1 MNTYIVDYGPQSLET
16 FRGVRRELLGETEM
30 PASTL
35 VGVESLALPEW
46 LIEIEAVAVIPSTE

>member
-1 MNTYIVDYGPQSLET
+1 MLAI
-16 FRGVRRELLGETEM
+16 FRQVRKEVMGNEKM

-46 LIEIEAVAVIPSTE
+46 LIEIEAIAIIEINP